1 MKKIILNI
9 AVGLLTISSTF
20 AQTETCPTLKLKDG
34 MQLIYFTETAPPPLY
49 KMKGEYF
56 KAKPK
61 EQQKMKEQYLKEPW
75 ITDVQTNTIKLV
87 TLSSINAQFISTT
100 VKRAKE
106 TNSSIFYSSCNDKD
120 YISRGGF
127 IQLDPSG
134 KIIGDYM
141 NIKINS
147 VPNDSTKM
155 TGYSILYDKSYPFN
169 LEVGMKLPNVIS
181 SYNVFTMGTQITFAR
196 EKILSTKVENRW
208 VGNSA
213 NIVAMNYGKVVKD
226 AIQEQITANIA
237 TTSIMEIWIKNR
249 EVKDKKEV
257 TVSGKNYTAY
267 LIREETWTGGTMWQV
282 KSDDE
287 WVQKKN
293 QKQAEKGQKAV
304 EDLLKKNE
312 NANEEGY
319 IVTVTESWFIP
330 EIGAYSMT
338 SYNSWGDKVGYLELK
353 EIK

>member
-1 MKKIILNI
+1 MKKLIFII
-9 AVGLLTISSTF
+9 STLFFVESNAF
-20 AQTETCPTLKLKDG
+20 AQSELCPSLKLKDG
-34 MQLIYFTETAPPPLY
+34 MQLTYFTETAPPPLY

-75 ITDVQTNTIKLV
+75 NKDVQTNTVKIVNLNDAK
-87 TLSSINAQFISTT
+87 FISTN

-106 TNSSIFYSSCNDKD
+106 TNSSIYYTSCNEKE

-127 IQLDPSG
+127 IQLDPTG
-134 KIIGDYM
+134 KVIGDYM
-141 NIKINS
+141 NVKINY

-155 TGYSILYDKSYPFN
+155 TGYSVLYDKSYPFK
-169 LEVGMKLPNVIS
+169 LEIGMKLPDVMS
-181 SYNVFTMGTQITFAR
+181 SYNVFTMGTQITFFR
-196 EKILSTKVENRW
+196 EKVLSTKVENRW

-213 NIVAMNYGKVVKD
+213 NLVAFNHGKVIKD

-237 TTSIMEIWIKNR
+237 TTSIMEVWIKNR

-257 TVSGKNYTAY
+257 TVSGTNYTAY
-267 LIREETWTGGTMWQV
+267 LIREETWTGGTMWTV

-312 NANEEGY
+312 NANDDGY
-319 IVTVTESWFIP
+319 IVTVSESWFIP

-338 SYNSWGDKVGYLELK
+338 SYNSWGDKIAYLELK

>member
-1 MKKIILNI
+1 
-9 AVGLLTISSTF
+9 
-20 AQTETCPTLKLKDG
+20 
-34 MQLIYFTETAPPPLY
+34 MQLIYTTETAPPPLY

-56 KAKPK
+56 RAKPK

-75 ITDVQTNTIKLV
+75 NKDVQTNTVKIE
-87 TLSSINAQFISTT
+87 NFEGGNFISTT
-100 VKRAKE
+100 VKRSKE
-106 TNSSIFYSSCNDKD
+106 ANSALYYASCNDKD

-134 KIIGDYM
+134 KVVGDYM
-141 NIKINS
+141 NIKLNA
-147 VPNDSTKM
+147 VPNDSTKI

-169 LEVGMKLPNVIS
+169 LEVGTKLPDVMS
-181 SYNVFTMGTQITFAR
+181 SYNVFTMGTQISFSR
-196 EKILSTKVENRW
+196 EKVLSTKVENRW

-213 NIVAMNYGKVVKD
+213 NLVAMNYGKIVKD
-226 AIQEQITANIA
+226 AIQEQIIANIA

-249 EVKDKKEV
+249 EVKDKREV
-257 TVSGKNYTAY
+257 TIGTEKYNAY
-267 LIREETWTGGTMWQV
+267 LIREETWTGGTMWTV

-304 EDLLKKNE
+304 EDLLRKNE
-312 NANEEGY
+312 NANEDGY
-319 IVTVTESWFIP
+319 IVTVTESWYIP
-330 EIGAYSMT
+330 EIGTYAMT

>member
-1 MKKIILNI
+1 MKKVILNI
-9 AVGLLTISSTF
+9 AVGLLTISSSF

-34 MQLIYFTETAPPPLY
+34 MQLIYATETAPPPLY
-49 KMKGEYF
+49 KMKGEYY

-61 EQQKMKEQYLKEPW
+61 EQKKMKEQYMKEPW
-75 ITDVQTNTIKLV
+75 NKDVQTNSIKIVRLP
-87 TLSSINAQFISTT
+87 SINAQFISSI
-100 VKRAKE
+100 VKRSKE
-106 TNSSIFYSSCNDKD
+106 PNSAVYYSSCNDKD

-134 KIIGDYM
+134 KIVGDYM
-141 NIKINS
+141 NIKINH
-147 VPNDSTKM
+147 VANDSTKM
-155 TGYSILYDKSYPFN
+155 TGYSVLYDKSYPFK
-169 LEVGMKLPNVIS
+169 LETGMKLPDVMS
-181 SYNVFTMGTQITFAR
+181 SYNVFTMGTQITFTR
-196 EKILSTKVENRW
+196 EKVLSTKVENRW
-208 VGNSA
+208 VGNST
-213 NIVAMNYGKVVKD
+213 NLVAMNYGKVVKD

-237 TTSIMEIWIKNR
+237 TTSIMEVWIKNR
-249 EVKDKKEV
+249 EVKDKREV
-257 TVSGKNYTAY
+257 TVSGTNYTAY

-282 KSDDE
+282 KSDDD

-312 NANEEGY
+312 NANEDGY

-330 EIGAYSMT
+330 EIGVYSMI